1 MKSLDEILEL
11 HPSRF
16 DEHWDAIDEFAQTRL
31 TLKEQQ
37 VAWERI
43 VDHLESNNVSKGHP
57 FFRLGVLHLLTD
69 TVETTAISY
78 LEKAYEEDERFW
90 HGDETPPHRKAAY
103 RLLSLL
109 KDFLRYLQEQH
120 NWEKEQL
127 QEPHRTLLVTTLLVI
142 YDKSL
147 IPIWDTP
154 IFTYPVFSM
163 LIRDDGLS
171 RFAKENYYCAVE
183 LLEMFSLKN
192 QHFNKHANEYPL
204 ARAIVGLLGG
214 VLEAIL
220 TDRLPHLQGKPL
232 GVLIKKAH
240 QEGTIRTGTRLAALS
255 TLMNYLRKH
264 IHPDRETRRKEYF
277 VDINVAKGCKDA
289 LDGVIGELLQS
300 QLEQPTP
307 TNSEA

>member
-1 MKSLDEILEL
+1 MKNLDEIFRLQ
-11 HPSRF
+11 PSEF
-16 DEHWDAIDEFAQTRL
+16 DNHWGEMDAIIQKL
-31 TLKEQQ
+31 STLKEQQ
-37 VAWERI
+37 VAWKR
-43 VDHLESNNVSKGHP
+43 VADYLNSSNISKGHP
-57 FFRLGVLHLLTD
+57 FSRLGVLHLLTD
-69 TVETTAISY
+69 TSETQAFSY
-78 LEKAYEEDERFW
+78 LENAYKEDDRFW
-90 HGDETPPHRKAAY
+90 HRVQTPPHRRGAY
-103 RLLSLL
+103 RLLSLV
-109 KDFLRYLQEQH
+109 KDFLTYLQEQH

-127 QEPHRTLLVTTLLVI
+127 RQPHRAVLVTTLLLI

-147 IPIWDTP
+147 IQIWDTP
-154 IFTYPVFSM
+154 VFTYPVFSK
-163 LIRDDGLS
+163 LIQDDGLS
-171 RFAKENYYCAVE
+171 RFAKENYYCAVD
-183 LLEMFSLKN
+183 LLEMFFLKN

-232 GVLIKKAH
+232 GVLIERAH

-264 IHPDRETRRKEYF
+264 IHPDRETRWKEYF

-300 QLEQPTP
+300 QSEQPTP